1 MRPSKNIIVKLA
13 AMLLLSAL
21 SLYAADSAPAQAGSI
36 TYEPGNGPGG
46 GKHIVFVTGDEEDR
60 YTTIWASAA
69 LGVEVAAATS
79 VFFEVF
85 GFNREENRGPNTATF
100 QAGVVYLFN
109 PDVQIDVRAA
119 RRLTSS
125 GLDLL
130 IGAGLS
136 WRFGG

>member
-1 MRPSKNIIVKLA
+1 MATSWELGSRVGLGVNLGVGRP
-13 AMLLLSAL
+13 
-21 SLYAADSAPAQAGSI
+21 
-36 TYEPGNGPGG
+36 
-46 GKHIVFVTGDEEDR
+46 GDEEDR